1 MDYYTTAD
9 LAKLLDGRANLLD
22 DSDPE
27 FAKQLRICAHFLRLY
42 AALEHIYRERL
53 EGSLEEI
60 SDQVNSLFRK
70 DQTG

>member
-1 MDYYTTAD
+1 MDYKTTAD
-9 LAKLLDGRANLLD
+9 LAKLLDSRAELLV
-22 DSDPE
+22 DSDPD
-27 FAKQLRICAHFLRLY
+27 FAKQLRVCAHFLRLY

-60 SDQVNSLFRK
+60 NDQVNNLFRK